1 MTPFIIAVA
10 GMPGAGKSTLIC
22 NAVQAL
28 GDADSLQFD
37 DYTRGSD
44 YPNIPQWVAG
54 GCDPNQWVSPGL
66 GEHLALL
73 KHGLKVHTPNTDRVV
88 EPRKFMFLEEPFG
101 RARAAIAAYVDMAV
115 AIDLPIDVALAR
127 RLLRDINTPDMT
139 SSAQKARDH
148 VDSYCRRF
156 LFESRRELILA
167 GQRWALQNCD
177 LVLDGTKPMAA
188 LTAELLTALNEF
200 QNAMLSG
207 RR

>member
-10 GMPGAGKSTLIC
+10 GMPGAGKSTLIR
-22 NAVQAL
+22 NSIQAL

-44 YPNIPQWVAG
+44 YPNIPEWVAG

-73 KHGLKVHTPNTDRVV
+73 KRGLKVHTPNTDRVV
-88 EPRKFMFLEEPFG
+88 GPRRFIFLEEPFG
-101 RARAAIAAYVDMAV
+101 RGRITVAAHVDMVV
-115 AIDLPIDVALAR
+115 AIDLPIEVALAR
-127 RLLRDINTPDMT
+127 RLLRDINTPQRVADPQ
-139 SSAQKARDH
+139 AARDH

-167 GQRWALQNCD
+167 GQRWALEKCD
-177 LVLDGTKPMAA
+177 LVLDGTKPAAA
-188 LTAELLTALNEF
+188 LAAELVVALDP
-200 QNAMLSG
+200 A
-207 RR
+207 R